1 MMVGTGGLSY
11 IIGEGYKIF
20 LIYTSP
26 EVQYLVVAYSA
37 SLCAI
42 DLCPA
47 SAEDFPDDA
56 ASPESVVL
64 LRIFTYKRWQ
74 YQPTN
79 ENLQT
84 NFFMLTRTKYVVWNH

>member
-1 MMVGTGGLSY
+1 MPN
-11 IIGEGYKIF
+11 
-20 LIYTSP
+20 TSP

-64 LRIFTYKRWQ
+64 LRIFTYKR
-74 YQPTN
+74 
-79 ENLQT
+79 
-84 NFFMLTRTKYVVWNH
+84 